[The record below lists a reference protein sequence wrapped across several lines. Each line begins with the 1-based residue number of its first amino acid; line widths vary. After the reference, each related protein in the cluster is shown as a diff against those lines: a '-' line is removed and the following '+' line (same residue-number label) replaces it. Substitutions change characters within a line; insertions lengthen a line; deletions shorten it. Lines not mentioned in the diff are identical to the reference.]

1 MKKNRKCSKEA
12 SGAQRETAAAAIPVR
27 PILTGAGIGL
37 LVSLTFV
44 LLFALL
50 VWKSVL
56 PADSLPVYG
65 GCSVFAG
72 GLICAF
78 LARRGKR
85 KFISILLG
93 SALMLIM
100 LAVIGTAAFSGFFAV
115 KNLFLVLIILLVSS
129 IIGNIITTA
138 LH

>member
-1 MKKNRKCSKEA
+1 MKKNRKRSREA
-12 SGAQRETAAAAIPVR
+12 SGSQREAAPAGFAVK
-27 PILTGAGIGL
+27 PILMGAGFGL
-37 LVSLTFV
+37 VVFFAFV

-56 PADSLPVYG
+56 PAELLSIYG

-72 GLICAF
+72 GLVCAF
-78 LARRGKR
+78 LARGGRHR
-85 KFISILLG
+85 FVSILLG
-93 SALMLIM
+93 SALMLLL
-100 LAVIGTAAFSGFFAV
+100 LAVIGTAAFSGFFVV
-115 KNLFLVLIILLVSS
+115 KNLFLVLIILLISS